1 MKSPLRAGRQ
11 WLGMAAMPVLG
22 VTIVIAVWWLAVV
35 AFDIQDFILPS
46 PADVVEAFI
55 AQPGDLLQQ
64 VRPTLVETVEGF
76 GLAMVG
82 GLSIALAVTAS
93 QRLYRM
99 FYPVMVGV
107 NAIPK
112 LALAPLTMVWFGLG
126 QASRVALVFMVCF
139 FPVVVS
145 AVAGFT
151 TTPAELADLARSL
164 SASRWQTFRK
174 VRLPGALPQ
183 IFVGLKVAIGLA
195 VIGAVISEFT
205 GAPEGLGYAVN
216 AYSGQGRTPEAFAA
230 LILLSVLSIALFY
243 LLVAVE
249 RLLLPWARETAG

>member
-1 MKSPLRAGRQ
+1 
-11 WLGMAAMPVLG
+11 
-22 VTIVIAVWWLAVV
+22 
-35 AFDIQDFILPS
+35 
-46 PADVVEAFI
+46 
-55 AQPGDLLQQ
+55 
-64 VRPTLVETVEGF
+64 
-76 GLAMVG
+76 
-82 GLSIALAVTAS
+82 
-93 QRLYRM
+93 
-99 FYPVMVGV
+99 
-107 NAIPK
+107 
-112 LALAPLTMVWFGLG
+112 
-126 QASRVALVFMVCF
+126 

-183 IFVGLKVAIGLA
+183 IFIGLKVAIGLA

-243 LLVAVE
+243 LAGRGGAAAAAVGPGNGRLSRAAPRTLTGSAEQPPPAGSGHHRGQRLRHDPGMVARRELDLAGQPVE
-249 RLLLPWARETAG
+249 RRALHDVAHPVALRTTRGPDRVGEQPDRVRRVGGVSGERAVLGRVVGE